1 MTVER
6 VDGWFGPVGRP
17 AFGSLYRPAVP
28 RPGAPGVVLCAPIGP
43 DASGAHR
50 TLRRLAEAL
59 AAGGVPVLRFDW
71 DGTGDAAGDGLDPD
85 RPAAWARTLR
95 DALAAAGPALRVTRW
110 VLAGLRLGAAIAARE
125 AIGRD
130 DVDALVAIA
139 PVVSGRA
146 FTRELKVFG
155 LAAAARR
162 DTDPA
167 LGAAAH
173 EPGGWAFD
181 EATWQA
187 MAAIDLARDAGRPAP
202 RVLVMDG
209 GRSAGLDAWTAR
221 MVEAGTAV
229 TVEAFDGAD
238 AMTVDPHHAV
248 VPEAMVARVVDWV
261 SGLADAAAPD
271 RIALP
276 DRVAMAEPSAA
287 RGEGAAWPA
296 SARLAGDGGEALV
309 EHAVSVGS
317 GPAMA
322 GILTEPAD
330 GGVRRAPVLLL
341 NAGAAPRSGPS
352 RTTTLLARRLAA
364 RGHPVL
370 RIDLPG
376 LGDTPPRPGEPEQVI
391 YAPHAVAA
399 ATLAVDWLSA
409 RHDGAAPWIGGLCSG
424 AYHGFK
430 TAVAG
435 ARVAGVLA
443 INPLTFFWHG
453 EERAGDEHRVIADAV
468 RLQTAA
474 AKRGAW
480 RRVASGEVAVSEI
493 ASIVARRAGAQLE
506 AARRTLLRR
515 IGRPVEDDLA
525 AEIEAIA
532 RRGVAMRF
540 VFATDEP
547 GAALLAFGGG
557 ASYRRLLARGT
568 LSVDRIERSD
578 HTFTSRAARRRLAE
592 RVEALLD
599 TAVAGHP
606 PRRGDPVAVERR
618 AAVAEH

>member
-1 MTVER
+1 V
-6 VDGWFGPVGRP
+6 
-17 AFGSLYRPAVP
+17 
-28 RPGAPGVVLCAPIGP
+28 
-43 DASGAHR
+43 R
-50 TLRRLAEAL
+50 TLLSRPPFRLPPLGIASLQRQAEEAAREAGALREELRRWEAL
-59 AAGGVPVLRFDW
+59 PV
-71 DGTGDAAGDGLDPD
+71 
-85 RPAAWARTLR
+85 
-95 DALAAAGPALRVTRW
+95 
-110 VLAGLRLGAAIAARE
+110 AARE

-209 GRSAGLDAWTAR
+209 GRSAGLDAWTAG

-229 TVEAFDGAD
+229 TVEAFDGVD
-238 AMTVDPHHAV
+238 AMTADPHDAV
-248 VPEAMVARVVDWV
+248 VPEVMIARVVDWV
-261 SGLADAAAPD
+261 SGLAEAGAPD

-276 DRVAMAEPSAA
+276 DASAA

-296 SARLAGDGGEALV
+296 SARLTGDGGEALV

-330 GGVRRAPVLLL
+330 GGLRRVPVLLL

-370 RIDLPG
+370 RVDLPG

-399 ATLAVDWLSA
+399 ATVAVDWLSA

-525 AEIEAIA
+525 AELEAVA
-532 RRGVAMRF
+532 RRGVPMRF

-592 RVEALLD
+592 RLVALLD
-599 TAVAGHP
+599 TTVAGHP
-606 PRRGDPVAVERR
+606 PRRGDPIGVAVERR
-618 AAVAEH
+618 AAVTEH